1 MLFHEQPTEP
11 WTEYDFKILEAYQI
25 LQDEICSQCGNPV
38 WLCHSTDNR
47 VEFKAIKSTCF
58 ATKQH
63 MIAED
68 NKKKPAD
75 RADSKERATW
85 GQTTYMKPYI
95 VQNAEGDLPTRWD
108 YYNSLTVE

>member
-25 LQDEICSQCGNPV
+25 LQDEICNQCGNPV
-38 WLCHSTDNR
+38 WLCHSSDNR
-47 VEFKAIKSTCF
+47 IDFKAVNSTCF
-58 ATKQH
+58 ATKAH
-63 MIAED
+63 MERLDA
-68 NKKKPAD
+68 KKKRD
-75 RADSKERATW
+75 QRASREERAEW
-85 GQTTYMKPYI
+85 GRTTYMKPYI

>member
-25 LQDEICSQCGNPV
+25 LQDEICNQCGNPV

-47 VEFKAIKSTCF
+47 IDFKTVNSTCF
-58 ATKQH
+58 ATKAH
-63 MIAED
+63 MERLDA
-68 NKKKPAD
+68 KKKRD
-75 RADSKERATW
+75 QRASREERAEW
-85 GQTTYMKPYI
+85 GRTTYMKPYI